1 MTIVRELTRRASL
14 GLLGALATPWLARAQ
29 SDYPNRIIKL
39 IVPYAAGGSSDV
51 VARFIAERMRDR
63 LGQSIVIE
71 NRPGAGAIVGSQ
83 FVAKS
88 AADGYTLLLGGVST
102 HAVNPHLRKL
112 APYDGI
118 NDFTSLGLIG
128 TGPLVVS
135 VNPGVPVNNLQ
146 ELIAYGK
153 ANPNTLAYGSATG
166 VILHLAGELLKN
178 MAGFEMLHVPY
189 SGNGP
194 ALTDV
199 LGGRLQVMVD
209 AVSNSAPYIADGK
222 LRPLVVPSRQRTP
235 LLPDVPSSAE
245 AGLPNYQVE
254 TWFALYG
261 PAVMPDGV
269 VAKINAALNAVLQ
282 EPDAVGQ
289 FTKVGLDPRPTSPA
303 QAAALLKTESDKWGD
318 VVRRIGLQVE

>member
-1 MTIVRELTRRASL
+1 MARGLTRRASL
-14 GLLGALATPWLARAQ
+14 GLLGALATPWLAGAQ
-29 SDYPNRIIKL
+29 SDYPSRIIKL
-39 IVPYAAGGSSDV
+39 IVPYAAGGSTDV
-51 VARFIAERMRDR
+51 VARFIAERLRER
-63 LGQSIVIE
+63 LGQSILIE
-71 NRPGAGAIVGSQ
+71 NRPGAGAIIGSQ

-88 AADGYTLLLGGVST
+88 VSDGYTLLLGGVST

-128 TGPLVVS
+128 TGPLVIS
-135 VNPGVPVNNLQ
+135 VNPSVPVNSLQ
-146 ELIAYGK
+146 ELISYGK
-153 ANPNTLAYGSATG
+153 ANPTKLAYGSATG

-209 AVSNSAPYIADGK
+209 AVGNSAPYIADGK

-235 LLPDVPSSAE
+235 LLPDVPSAAE
-245 AGLPNYQVE
+245 AGLSNYRVE

-261 PAVMPDGV
+261 PAAMPDEV
-269 VAKINAALNAVLQ
+269 VGKISAALNAVLG
-282 EPDAVGQ
+282 EPDAVAQ
-289 FTKVGLDPRPTSPA
+289 FAKVGLEPRATSPA
-303 QAAALLKTESDKWGD
+303 QAAALLRAESDKWGD
-318 VVRRIGLQVE
+318 VIRRIGLQVE

>member
-1 MTIVRELTRRASL
+1 MLEDLPELAYIRSDELRRKAIEAWAY
-14 GLLGALATPWLARAQ
+14 ALAETDFPR
-29 SDYPNRIIKL
+29 
-39 IVPYAAGGSSDV
+39 VAA
-51 VARFIAERMRDR
+51 I
-63 LGQSIVIE
+63 
-71 NRPGAGAIVGSQ
+71 PGEA
-83 FVAKS
+83 
-88 AADGYTLLLGGVST
+88 T
-102 HAVNPHLRKL
+102 
-112 APYDGI
+112 
-118 NDFTSLGLIG
+118 
-128 TGPLVVS
+128 
-135 VNPGVPVNNLQ
+135 PGVFAHPT
-146 ELIAYGK
+146 
-153 ANPNTLAYGSATG
+153 TLAYGSATG
-166 VILHLAGELLKN
+166 VILHLAGEMLKN

-261 PAVMPDGV
+261 PAAMPDGV

-303 QAAALLKTESDKWGD
+303 QAAALLKTELDKWGD

>member
-1 MTIVRELTRRASL
+1 MTTAKGLTRRASL

-63 LGQSIVIE
+63 LGQPIVIE

-88 AADGYTLLLGGVST
+88 ASDGYTLLLGGVST

-135 VNPGVPVNNLQ
+135 VNPGVPANNLQ

-153 ANPNTLAYGSATG
+153 ANPTKLAYGSATG

-222 LRPLVVPSRQRTP
+222 LRPLVVPSRHRTP

-261 PAVMPDGV
+261 PAAMPDGV
-269 VAKINAALNAVLQ
+269 VAKINSALNAVLQ

-289 FTKVGLDPRPTSPA
+289 FAKVGLDPRATSPA
-303 QAAALLKTESDKWGD
+303 QAAALLKAESDKWGD
-318 VVRRIGLQVE
+318 VIRRIGLQVE

>member
-1 MTIVRELTRRASL
+1 MTTARGPTRRVSL

-51 VARFIAERMRDR
+51 VARFIAERMRQR
-63 LGQSIVIE
+63 LGQPIVVE
-71 NRPGAGAIVGSQ
+71 NRPGAGAIIGSQ

-88 AADGYTLLLGGVST
+88 VSDGYTLLLGGVST

-118 NDFTSLGLIG
+118 NDFTSLRLIG

-135 VNPGVPVNNLQ
+135 VNPGVPVSSLQ
-146 ELIAYGK
+146 ELIVYGK
-153 ANPNTLAYGSATG
+153 ANPTKLAYGSATG
-166 VILHLAGELLKN
+166 VILHLAGELLAN

-199 LGGRLQVMVD
+199 LGGRLQLMVD
-209 AVSNSAPYIADGK
+209 AVGNSAPYIADGK
-222 LRPLVVPSRQRTP
+222 LRALVVPSRQRTP
-235 LLPDVPSSAE
+235 LLPDVPSSTE

-261 PAVMPDGV
+261 PAAMPDEIVG
-269 VAKINAALNAVLQ
+269 KINNALNVVLQ
-282 EPDAVGQ
+282 EPDAVAQ
-289 FTKVGLDPRPTSPA
+289 FAKVGLEPRATSPA
-303 QAAALLKTESDKWGD
+303 QAAALLKAEAEKWRD
-318 VVRRIGLQVE
+318 VIRRIGLQVE

>member
-1 MTIVRELTRRASL
+1 MVRSLAAVAALLVSFAAAAQSYPSKPVRIFVTIGPGAAADVLTRMV
-14 GLLGALATPWLARAQ
+14 GEKLAP
-29 SDYPNRIIKL
+29 
-39 IVPYAAGGSSDV
+39 
-51 VARFIAERMRDR
+51 R
-63 LGQSIVIE
+63 LGQPIVIE
-71 NRPGAGAIVGSQ
+71 NRAGAGGNIAADA
-83 FVAKS
+83 VAKS
-88 AADGYTLLLGGVST
+88 APDGYTLLLGGVST

-135 VNPGVPVNNLQ
+135 VNASVPVNNLQ

-153 ANPNTLAYGSATG
+153 ANPTKLAYGSATG

-222 LRPLVVPSRQRTP
+222 LRPLVVPSRQRTL
-235 LLPDVPSSAE
+235 LLPDVPNSAE

-261 PAVMPDGV
+261 PAAMPGEIV
-269 VAKINAALNAVLQ
+269 GKINTALNAVLQ
-282 EPDAVGQ
+282 EPDAAGQ
-289 FTKVGLDPRPTSPA
+289 FAKVGLDPRATSPA
-303 QAAALLKTESDKWGD
+303 QAAALLKAESDKWGD
-318 VVRRIGLQVE
+318 VIRRIGLQVE

>member
-14 GLLGALATPWLARAQ
+14 GLLGALATPWPARAQ

-289 FTKVGLDPRPTSPA
+289 FTKVGLDPRPTRPA

>member
-1 MTIVRELTRRASL
+1 MTTAKGLTRRASL

-39 IVPYAAGGSSDV
+39 IAPYAAGGSSDV

-63 LGQSIVIE
+63 LAQPIVIE

-88 AADGYTLLLGGVST
+88 ASDGYTLLLGGVST

-135 VNPGVPVNNLQ
+135 VNPGVPANNLQ

-153 ANPNTLAYGSATG
+153 ANPTKLAYGSATG

-222 LRPLVVPSRQRTP
+222 LRPLVVPSQQRTP

-245 AGLPNYQVE
+245 AGLPDYQVE

-261 PAVMPDGV
+261 PAAMPDGV
-269 VAKINAALNAVLQ
+269 VAKINTALNAVLQ
-282 EPDAVGQ
+282 EPDALSQ
-289 FTKVGLDPRPTSPA
+289 FAKVGLDPRATSPA
-303 QAAALLKTESDKWGD
+303 QAAALLKAESDKWGD

>member
-1 MTIVRELTRRASL
+1 MTTAKGLTRRASL
-14 GLLGALATPWLARAQ
+14 ALLGALAAPRLARAQ

-51 VARFIAERMRDR
+51 VARFIAERMRDK

-71 NRPGAGAIVGSQ
+71 NRPGAGAIIGSQ

-88 AADGYTLLLGGVST
+88 VSDGYTLLLGGVST
-102 HAVNPHLRKL
+102 HAVNPRLRKL

-135 VNPGVPVNNLQ
+135 VNASVPVNNLQ

-153 ANPNTLAYGSATG
+153 ANPTKLAYGSATG

-178 MAGFEMLHVPY
+178 IAGFEMLHVPY

-222 LRPLVVPSRQRTP
+222 LRPLVVASRQRTP
-235 LLPDVPSSAE
+235 LLPDVPNSTE

-261 PAVMPDGV
+261 PAAMPGEIV
-269 VAKINAALNAVLQ
+269 GKINTALNAVLQ

-289 FTKVGLDPRPTSPA
+289 FAKVGLDPRATSPA
-303 QAAALLKTESDKWGD
+303 QAAALLKAESDKWGD
-318 VVRRIGLQVE
+318 VIRRIGLQVE

>member
-1 MTIVRELTRRASL
+1 MTTARGLTRRGSL

-29 SDYPNRIIKL
+29 SDYPSRIIKL

-51 VARFIAERMRDR
+51 VARFIAERMHQR
-63 LGQSIVIE
+63 LGQPIVVE
-71 NRPGAGAIVGSQ
+71 NRPGAGAIIGSQ

-88 AADGYTLLLGGVST
+88 VSDGYTLLLGGVST

-135 VNPGVPVNNLQ
+135 VNPGVPVSSLQ

-153 ANPNTLAYGSATG
+153 ANPTKLAYGSATG
-166 VILHLAGELLKN
+166 VILHLAGELLAN

-194 ALTDV
+194 ALADV
-199 LGGRLQVMVD
+199 LGGRLQLMVD
-209 AVSNSAPYIADGK
+209 AVGNSAPYIADGK
-222 LRPLVVPSRQRTP
+222 LRALVVPSRQRTP
-235 LLPDVPSSAE
+235 LLPDVPSSTE

-261 PAVMPDGV
+261 PAAMPDEIVG
-269 VAKINAALNAVLQ
+269 KINTALNAVLQ
-282 EPDAVGQ
+282 EPDAVAQ
-289 FTKVGLDPRPTSPA
+289 FAKVGLDPRATSPA
-303 QAAALLKTESDKWGD
+303 QAAALLKAESDKWGG
-318 VVRRIGLQVE
+318 VIRRIGLQVE

>member
-14 GLLGALATPWLARAQ
+14 GLLGALAIPWPARAQ

-261 PAVMPDGV
+261 PAAMPDGV

>member
-1 MTIVRELTRRASL
+1 MTMARGLTRRASL

-29 SDYPNRIIKL
+29 SDYPNRVIKL

-51 VARFIAERMRDR
+51 VARFIAERMRER
-63 LGQSIVIE
+63 LGQAIIIE
-71 NRPGAGAIVGSQ
+71 NRPGAGAIIGSQ

-88 AADGYTLLLGGVST
+88 VSDGYTLLLGGVST
-102 HAVNPHLRKL
+102 HAVNPHLRKPV
-112 APYDGI
+112 PYDGI
-118 NDFTSLGLIG
+118 SDFTSLGLIG

-135 VNPGVPVNNLQ
+135 VNPSVPVHSLQ

-153 ANPNTLAYGSATG
+153 ANPTKLAYGSATG

-178 MAGFEMLHVPY
+178 IAGFEMLHVPY
-189 SGNGP
+189 GGNGP

-209 AVSNSAPYIADGK
+209 AIGNSAPYIADGK
-222 LRPLVVPSRQRTP
+222 LRPLVVPSQQRTP

-261 PAVMPDGV
+261 PAAMSDEA
-269 VAKINAALNAVLQ
+269 VAKINTALNAVLL
-282 EPDAVGQ
+282 EPDGVAQ
-289 FTKVGLDPRPTSPA
+289 FAKIGLEPRATSPA
-303 QAAALLKTESDKWGD
+303 QAAALLEAESEKWGE
-318 VVRRIGLQVE
+318 VIRRVGLQVE

>member
-1 MTIVRELTRRASL
+1 MTTARGLTRRGSL

-29 SDYPNRIIKL
+29 SDYPSRIIKL
-39 IVPYAAGGSSDV
+39 IVPYAAGAGSDV
-51 VARFIAERMRDR
+51 VARFIAERMRDK
-63 LGQSIVIE
+63 LGQWIVIE
-71 NRPGAGAIVGSQ
+71 NRPGAGAIIGSQ

-88 AADGYTLLLGGVST
+88 VSDGYTLLLGGVST
-102 HAVNPHLRKL
+102 HAVNPRLRKL

-128 TGPLVVS
+128 TGPLVIS

-153 ANPNTLAYGSATG
+153 ANPTKLAYGSATG

-178 MAGFEMLHVPY
+178 FAGFEMLHVPY

-235 LLPDVPSSAE
+235 LLPDLPNSAE

-261 PAVMPDGV
+261 PAAMPDEIVG
-269 VAKINAALNAVLQ
+269 KINTALNAVLQ
-282 EPDAVGQ
+282 EPDAVAQ
-289 FTKVGLDPRPTSPA
+289 FAKVGLDPRATSPA
-303 QAAALLKTESDKWGD
+303 QAAALLKAESDEWGG
-318 VVRRIGLQVE
+318 VIRRIRLQVE

>member
-1 MTIVRELTRRASL
+1 MTTARGLTRRVSL

-51 VARFIAERMRDR
+51 VARFIAERMRQR
-63 LGQSIVIE
+63 LGQPIVVE
-71 NRPGAGAIVGSQ
+71 NRPGAGAIIGSQ

-88 AADGYTLLLGGVST
+88 VSDGYTLLLGGVST

-135 VNPGVPVNNLQ
+135 VNPGVPVSSLQ
-146 ELIAYGK
+146 ELIVYGK
-153 ANPNTLAYGSATG
+153 ANPTKLAYGSATG
-166 VILHLAGELLKN
+166 VILHLAGELLAN

-199 LGGRLQVMVD
+199 LGGRLQLMVD
-209 AVSNSAPYIADGK
+209 AVGNSAPYIADGK
-222 LRPLVVPSRQRTP
+222 LRALVVPSRQRTP
-235 LLPDVPSSAE
+235 LLPDVPSSTE

-261 PAVMPDGV
+261 PAAMPDEIVG
-269 VAKINAALNAVLQ
+269 KINNALNVVLQ
-282 EPDAVGQ
+282 EPDAVAQ
-289 FTKVGLDPRPTSPA
+289 FAKVGLEPRATSPA
-303 QAAALLKTESDKWGD
+303 QAAALLKAEAEKWRD
-318 VVRRIGLQVE
+318 VIRRIGLQVE

>member
-1 MTIVRELTRRASL
+1 
-14 GLLGALATPWLARAQ
+14 
-29 SDYPNRIIKL
+29 
-39 IVPYAAGGSSDV
+39 
-51 VARFIAERMRDR
+51 
-63 LGQSIVIE
+63 
-71 NRPGAGAIVGSQ
+71 
-83 FVAKS
+83 
-88 AADGYTLLLGGVST
+88 
-102 HAVNPHLRKL
+102 
-112 APYDGI
+112 
-118 NDFTSLGLIG
+118 
-128 TGPLVVS
+128 
-135 VNPGVPVNNLQ
+135 VPVNNLQ

-153 ANPNTLAYGSATG
+153 ANPTKLAYGSATG

-189 SGNGP
+189 AGNGP

-235 LLPDVPSSAE
+235 LLPDVPSTAE

-261 PAVMPDGV
+261 PAAMPDGV
-269 VAKINAALNAVLQ
+269 IARINTALNAVLQ

-289 FTKVGLDPRPTSPA
+289 FAKVGLDPRPTSPA